1 MALFSGFL
9 FLKWVGRDE
18 TEWRCFQDWSAQQSV
33 ARLLL
38 QTCAGPRACVRSPS
52 GLLPAPESLGWYLG
66 VGGGERSEVESLTL
80 SPGPQPHS
88 YWLSSSLQATTAG
101 RFPCDHLR
109 EGGWLPETQTS
120 LTESHSRLADGP
132 PSGASHPASAGL
144 SREGPGGEARAEERE
159 AWRRAKA
166 GIDFGPKLAQV
177 SLSIHVNVHHLH
189 WLDKED
195 AV

>member
-1 MALFSGFL
+1 MVLFPGFL

-18 TEWRCFQDWSAQQSV
+18 AERRCFQDWSARHSV
-33 ARLLL
+33 AHLPL
-38 QTCAGPRACVRSPS
+38 QTCAGLRVCVRSPS
-52 GLLPAPESLGWYLG
+52 GPFPAPESLGWYLG
-66 VGGGERSEVESLTL
+66 VGGGERSEMESLTL

-88 YWLSSSLQATTAG
+88 DWLSSSLQATTAG
-101 RFPCDHLR
+101 HFPCDHLR
-109 EGGWLPETQTS
+109 EGSWLPETQTS

-132 PSGASHPASAGL
+132 PSGASLPTSAGL
-144 SREGPGGEARAEERE
+144 NREGPEGGPRAEERE

-166 GIDFGPKLAQV
+166 GTYFGPKLAQV

-189 WLDKED
+189 WSDKED